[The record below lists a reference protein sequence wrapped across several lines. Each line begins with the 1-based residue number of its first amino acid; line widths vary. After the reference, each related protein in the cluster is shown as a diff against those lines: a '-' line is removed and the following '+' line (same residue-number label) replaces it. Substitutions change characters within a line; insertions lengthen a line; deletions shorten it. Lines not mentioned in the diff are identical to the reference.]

1 MKDQAVML
9 EGENLLEKVRQDET
23 DKRKNKLAKVL
34 EELKEEGY
42 KVRNQEDIE
51 RYFLFSTEADILAG
65 RENFSI
71 NYNRKGEFKLETTWS
86 NQEVT
91 TEWLAKVTRLFNII
105 S

>member
-23 DKRKNKLAKVL
+23 DKRKNKLAQI
-34 EELKEEGY
+34 LKELEREGY

-51 RYFLFSTEADILAG
+51 RYFLFSTKTDILAG

-86 NQEVT
+86 NQSITDEWFEEVKK
-91 TEWLAKVTRLFNII
+91 LRLILK
-105 S
+105 